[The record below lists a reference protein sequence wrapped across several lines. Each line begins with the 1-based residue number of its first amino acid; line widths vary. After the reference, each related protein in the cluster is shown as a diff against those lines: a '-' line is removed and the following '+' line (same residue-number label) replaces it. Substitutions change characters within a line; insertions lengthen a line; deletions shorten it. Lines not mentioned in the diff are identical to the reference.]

1 MKQCELCG
9 SELGAD
15 LPECPQCD
23 TPDNKKRL
31 EAIIQETIQ
40 LAAQDEK
47 AAQGP
52 HDFLFQIAN
61 FYRLCG
67 EHDEALL
74 WYERAA
80 QGNSKNPEY
89 LRSMGSTLAA
99 KGEFRSAIT
108 MLEKAVAMAPQYPD
122 YHSDLGAAYFKEGHY
137 DEAIRAFQRATEL
150 NPGFANA
157 HNNLGMA
164 YRKKGKFKEAH
175 AEIKKA
181 TELEPQF
188 AVATYDLGLSYYSGG
203 MFSQLQT
210 SVRINA
216 KILGDSYFL
225 RKDYPEAARYYAIA
239 VHVHPKYAD
248 LRYHLG
254 KACAAAGRRDEA
266 CAAFNEALNINPNYA
281 QAKDALA
288 KLTEGSK

>member
-1 MKQCELCG
+1 MNQCELCG
-9 SELGAD
+9 IELGAD

-23 TPDNKKRL
+23 TPANKKRL

-67 EHDEALL
+67 EYDEALV

-80 QGNSKNPEY
+80 KSNSKNPEY
-89 LRSMGSTLAA
+89 MRSMGSTLAA
-99 KGEFRSAIT
+99 KGEYRSAIE

-137 DEAIRAFQRATEL
+137 DEAIRVFRKALEL
-150 NPGFANA
+150 NPSYANA
-157 HNNLGMA
+157 HNNLGLA
-164 YRKKGKFKEAH
+164 YRKKGKFQEAH
-175 AEIKKA
+175 DEIKKA
-181 TELEPQF
+181 TELEPQY
-188 AVATYDLGLSYYSGG
+188 AVATYDLGLSYYRGG

-225 RKDYPEAARYYAIA
+225 RKDYQEAARYYAIA

-254 KACAAAGRRDEA
+254 KACAAAGRNAEAGEAFDEA
-266 CAAFNEALNINPNYA
+266 LRINPNYA
-281 QAKDALA
+281 QAKEALA
-288 KLTEGSK
+288 KLKEGSK